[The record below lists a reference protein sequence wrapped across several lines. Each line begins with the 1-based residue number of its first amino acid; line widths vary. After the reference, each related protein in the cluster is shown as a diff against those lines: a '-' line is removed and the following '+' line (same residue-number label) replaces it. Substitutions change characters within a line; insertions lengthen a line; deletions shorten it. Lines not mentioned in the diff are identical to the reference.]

1 MPLKP
6 DVPRPSSS
14 RSTSEPKPT
23 VPWTCWVCGDT
34 HTPAGEPL
42 TNVGQRIKSHLRAH
56 LLEGLV
62 RPATPAERATSKAF
76 CVLTPVGEVFAARRR
91 LDPSTPRPPALPLP
105 GTRSRQVYD
114 VIAEFPGVRLLAV
127 EIADECGLPLQLASA
142 FAHHLT
148 RRGLVQIET
157 GGRGRQAEFW
167 VEA

>member
-1 MPLKP
+1 MSLNPHA
-6 DVPRPSSS
+6 PRPSAPQP
-14 RSTSEPKPT
+14 EPTLPA
-23 VPWTCWVCGDT
+23 PWTCWVCGDT

-42 TNVGQRIKSHLRAH
+42 SNTGQRIKSHLRAH

-62 RPATPAERATSKAF
+62 RPATPAERAASKAF
-76 CVLTPVGEVFAARRR
+76 CVLTPAGEVFAARRGV
-91 LDPSTPRPPALPLP
+91 DPRTPRPPALPLL

-148 RRGLVQIET
+148 RRGLVKIET

>member
-1 MPLKP
+1 MIDEKTPMVSGAPEQTHPVKP
-6 DVPRPSSS
+6 SA
-14 RSTSEPKPT
+14 
-23 VPWTCWVCGDT
+23 PWTCWVCGDT
-34 HTPAGEPL
+34 HTRTGERLTTAGQL
-42 TNVGQRIKSHLRAH
+42 IWKHLRIH
-56 LLEGLV
+56 LLESLV
-62 RPATPAERATSKAF
+62 RHATPEERAASKVF
-76 CVLTPVGEVFAARRR
+76 FVLTPAGKAFAARRR
-91 LDPSTPRPPALPLP
+91 LDPTTPRPPALPQP

>member
-1 MPLKP
+1 MSLNSRA
-6 DVPRPSSS
+6 PRPSAPQP
-14 RSTSEPKPT
+14 ELKAT
-23 VPWTCWVCGDT
+23 VPWRCWVCGDT
-34 HTPAGEPL
+34 HTPTGEPL
-42 TNVGQRIKSHLRAH
+42 TNAGQRIKSHLRAH
-56 LLEGLV
+56 LLESLV
-62 RPATPAERATSKAF
+62 RPATPVERVASKVF
-76 CVLTPVGEVFAARRR
+76 CVLTPAGEVFAARRR
-91 LDPSTPRPPALPLP
+91 LDPTTPRPPALPLP

-148 RRGLVQIET
+148 RRGLVKIET